1 MGTVWLW
8 AVLGLVLLGLEMA
21 TGTLYILWF
30 GIAALLLAGLDYL
43 LPSISIPLQIFLFAL
58 LSLGS
63 LLLWRYV
70 YKKTSSDLRIGQSQ
84 GEEIGRVGTIIEAV
98 SPKQNGK
105 IQFAQGVMGSR
116 VWAAIGSEEIAIGA
130 DAVIIAVEG
139 NSLRVKQVA

>member
-1 MGTVWLW
+1 MDTVWLW

-30 GIAALLLAGLDYL
+30 GIAALLLALLDYL

-116 VWAAIGSEEIAIGA
+116 VWAAIASEEIAIGA